1 METNTYLLVSLTCKY
16 FCQLNIV
23 ESKQTY
29 IKTSNNLLSNHMF
42 SCLWCWLPASKI
54 LVQIKVSLLPY
65 FRSFDN
71 SLPSYFLERKG
82 RKKKRKKKRE
92 GQREEREKERK
103 TEGEKEREI
112 KRKRERKEGKNISVT
127 FSGSNK

>member
-82 RKKKRKKKRE
+82 RKKKRKKKKRGTKRGERE
-92 GQREEREKERK
+92 GEKDRRRERERNKEKERK
-103 TEGEKEREI
+103 KRGEKYFCDLFWE
-112 KRKRERKEGKNISVT
+112 
-127 FSGSNK
+127 

>member
-1 METNTYLLVSLTCKY
+1 
-16 FCQLNIV
+16 
-23 ESKQTY
+23 
-29 IKTSNNLLSNHMF
+29 MF

-82 RKKKRKKKRE
+82 RKKKRKKKERDKERRE
-92 GQREEREKERK
+92 RRRERQKERK
-103 TEGEKEREI
+103 REK
-112 KRKRERKEGKNISVT
+112 
-127 FSGSNK
+127 